1 MKYANS
7 NCKPEMKFEECE
19 LAILRQAVDN
29 AEKETQ
35 EKIANSDEIKK
46 MVKIVENFLIKKK
59 CICYGGTAINNI
71 LPKHAQFYN
80 RDTEIPDYDF
90 FSSNALSDAKEL
102 ADIFFAEGYQDVE
115 AKSGMHFGTY
125 KIFVNFIPMADIT
138 EINPH
143 LFKSIL
149 KESIVIDG
157 IHYAPSNYLR
167 MNMYIELSRPKGD
180 VSRWEKVLKRL
191 NLLNEYYPLETPED
205 CQMVDF
211 QRKMDSQETESEKIY
226 FVTRDTFIEQE
237 VIFFGGFASS
247 LYSKYMPEE
256 TRHLVKS
263 IPDFDVLSEDPE
275 HCAELLKNKL
285 EQIPNIEKIQIIKH
299 TAIDEIIPRHLE
311 IRIGKEMI
319 AFIYEPIACH
329 NYNIIPL
336 NIGENNKT
344 LDVRV
349 ATIDTMLSFYLAFLY
364 ANKNYYYKDRILC
377 IAKFLFDVE
386 QKNRLEQKGLLK
398 RFSIECYGKSNTIEN
413 IRAEK
418 AKMFQ
423 ELKYKKDTEEYE
435 RWFLKYNPYI
445 QKNYSHVHP
454 KQKYTKKRRI
464 YYKNNNHKKGKRSI
478 INTLFHNKNTR
489 KRGKK
494 KDIWLI

>member
-1 MKYANS
+1 
-7 NCKPEMKFEECE
+7 MKFEECE
-19 LAILRQAVDN
+19 LAILRQAVDET
-29 AEKETQ
+29 EKETQ

-46 MVKIVENFLIKKK
+46 MVKIVEIFLRKKK

-80 RDTEIPDYDF
+80 RDIEIPDYDF

-102 ADIFFAEGYQDVE
+102 ADIYFAAGYQDVE
-115 AKSGMHFGTY
+115 AKSGIHFGTY

-138 EINPH
+138 EMNPD
-143 LFKSIL
+143 LFKSVL
-149 KESIVIDG
+149 KETIVIDG

-211 QRKMDSQETESEKIY
+211 QRKMDSQETESDKIY
-226 FVTRDTFIEQE
+226 FVTRNTFIEQE

-263 IPDFDVLSEDPE
+263 IPDFDVLSEDPD

-285 EQIPNIEKIQIIKH
+285 EEIPNIEKVQIIKH
-299 TAIDEIIPRHLE
+299 AEIDEIIPRHLE

-336 NIGENNKT
+336 TIGENNKI

-423 ELKYKKDTEEYE
+423 ELKNKKNTEEYE
-435 RWFLKYNPYI
+435 RWFLKYSPSI
-445 QKNYSHVHP
+445 QTKHNYYLQP
-454 KQKYTKKRRI
+454 KYTKKKL
-464 YYKNNNHKKGKRSI
+464 YYSKTKGKGKGKGKRNI
-478 INTLFHNKNTR
+478 MNTLFKNTR
-489 KRGKK
+489 KKGRK